1 MKIKSLFA
9 ILLALTLLICTCVLP
24 ATAKEQTNNNDI
36 EIIILDENV
45 SVETKEKIENYF
57 ASGEP
62 AIDDDGATTYGL
74 TCTLL
79 GHKLQSSTVDVITH
93 KVRATAPRCLRK
105 TYDYDACTRCDYE
118 TSELIATE
126 NIYCCA

>member
-9 ILLALTLLICTCVLP
+9 ILLAVTLLACTCILP
-24 ATAKEQTNNNDI
+24 TSAKEDKNI

-45 SVETKEKIENYF
+45 SAETKAKIEKYF

-62 AIDDDGATTYGL
+62 ATDDGATTYGL

-79 GHKLQSSTVDVITH
+79 GHKLQSSTVDVTTH
-93 KVRATAPRCLRK
+93 KVRATAPRCVRK

-118 TSELIATE
+118 TSELIDTE
-126 NIYCCA
+126 YIFCCA